1 MQLKYSHKIK
11 HIVTLLL
18 FLAYSGLSQAYYYA
32 YVPDLSGDENGKYL
46 HVVNTDLEVLVD
58 SIPLFGDPREVVL
71 NHKGN
76 YVFVSSVVTEGSFS
90 VSKINIISTQLN
102 ENKGTFNINNA
113 DYIRSL
119 TISQDDTS
127 LYVTHS
133 NGITRIKGP
142 TTTFEQTSLT
152 NLTYTGMSLALS
164 DDDKYLFVVGT
175 DGNNNDGISVV
186 DVSQDTMQEI
196 ASYSLGTGAGVTAV
210 IFDKLYN
217 ELYVLNRVSAQLIN
231 LKINNYDTPSNLT
244 LTENGVKQF
253 LADSYPSDL
262 AISEDS
268 SEIYVALSYLYDGAG
283 YGDGEIV
290 LIDPS
295 DLSKA
300 AIYNIDLSKEEGVFS
315 PEDGSGAVHPL
326 AIGFDESGTLHVVK
340 QLWNERAG
348 TYVSLLRDV
357 TDIRTKTRRIYE
369 INSVNLGKK
378 SSTQINGKFVGTN
391 CSYCPTGI
399 ESETQPVIRPSAINI
414 YMLLFILLSLFVIRF
429 KFNEINHSRS

>member
-1 MQLKYSHKIK
+1 MQLKNSFNIK
-11 HIVTLLL
+11 YIVI
-18 FLAYSGLSQAYYYA
+18 FLVFMAYSGLSQAYYFA

-46 HVVNTDLEVLVD
+46 HVINTDLEILVD

-71 NHKGN
+71 NHKGD

-102 ENKGTFNINNA
+102 ENRGTFNISNA

-119 TISQDDTS
+119 TISKDDSS
-127 LYVTHS
+127 LYVTHA
-133 NGITRIKGP
+133 NGITRINGP
-142 TTTFEQTSLT
+142 TSTFEQTSLT
-152 NLTYTGMSLALS
+152 NLSYSGMSLALS
-164 DDDKYLFVVGT
+164 DDEKYLFVVGT

-186 DVSQDTMQEI
+186 DVSQDTMQEV
-196 ASYSLGTGAGVTAV
+196 ASYSLGTGAGVNAV
-210 IFDKLYN
+210 VFDKLYN

-231 LKINNYDTPSNLT
+231 LRINNYDTPNNLS
-244 LTENGVKQF
+244 LTENGIKQF
-253 LADSYPSDL
+253 LSDSYPSDL
-262 AISEDS
+262 AISADS

-290 LIDPS
+290 LLDPS

-300 AIYNIDLSKEEGVFS
+300 AVYNIDLSKEEGVFS

-326 AIGFDESGTLHVVK
+326 AVGFDNSGTLHVVK

-357 TDIRTKTRRIYE
+357 TDVRTQNRQIYE
-369 INSVNLGKK
+369 ISSVNLGKK
-378 SSTQINGKFVGTN
+378 SSTQINGKFVGAN
-391 CSYCPTGI
+391 CSYCPSGV
-399 ESETQPVIRPSAINI
+399 ESETQPVIRPSALNF
-414 YMLLFILLSLFVIRF
+414 YVLLFILLSLFIIRF
-429 KFNEINHSRS
+429 KFNEISHSRS